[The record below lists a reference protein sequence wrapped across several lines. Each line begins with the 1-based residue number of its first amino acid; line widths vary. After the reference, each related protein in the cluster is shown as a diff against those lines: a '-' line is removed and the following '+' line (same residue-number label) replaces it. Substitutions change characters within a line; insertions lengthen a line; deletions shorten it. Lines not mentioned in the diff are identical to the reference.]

1 MDIFDHIAAIPM
13 FQELP
18 KEHHRDLATVAVD
31 QVFKRGQLIFSEG
44 DEGIGFYVI
53 ISGQVKI
60 FKLSLEG
67 KEQILH
73 IFGPGEPIGE
83 VAVFTGRR
91 FPANAEALQKSRVF
105 FFLRATFMDLIEKN
119 PSVALNMVAVLSQ
132 RLRRFAAL
140 IENLSLKEVPGRLAA
155 YLLYLSRRQ
164 EGMDDLRLDIPKG
177 QLASLLGTIPETLSR
192 ILTKM
197 VKADMIQ
204 LEGARRIRIL
214 EREKLENLANGDI
227 RLQ

>member
-105 FFLRATFMDLIEKN
+105 FFPRATFMDLIEKN

>member
-1 MDIFDHIAAIPM
+1 MDVFDHIAAIPL

-18 KEHHRDLATVAVD
+18 EEHQRDLATVAKD

-91 FPANAEALQKSRVF
+91 FPANAEALKKSRVF
-105 FFLRATFMDLIEKN
+105 FFPRATFMDLIEKN
-119 PSVALNMVAVLSQ
+119 PSLALNMVAVLSQ
-132 RLRRFAAL
+132 RLRRFAVL

-155 YLLYLSRRQ
+155 YLLYLSRRK

-204 LEGARRIRIL
+204 LGGGRRIRIL
-214 EREKLENLANGDI
+214 EREMLENLANGDI